1 MKYIVMQ
8 CCKGYAVLMDEESKF
23 VFAANKGYE
32 VGQTVI
38 NPIIMTEE
46 KHNRNINAVIK
57 VLSAAAACVALV
69 TGIGYSYYTQNLKTY
84 SVVTITSDSAISMEL
99 NKTGKVIRLTSDTDY
114 GKEIIEKTDIK
125 GMDKLT
131 AANEILQTEISDG
144 HISNGDTVDVYVSG
158 SDTAKTESLRTELEI
173 ELPKLDLKV
182 NIHDGKAGKHDK
194 ITTPEKDKKLPQPE
208 KNKSEDIKGNNK
220 NDDKLPVPPVT
231 TATASVHKEELVKP
245 VVSEPVVSEPVV
257 VPVPPVRDEKETPK
271 DNREPQGNPVPD
283 EVVPPV
289 AETPVIEGEKPVPPQ
304 TPDRNEKPAKHDKEN
319 IGDEKPVLPHHNR
332 EAGEENAE
340 VSLKEQAHK
349 ETPKTDMVKKE
360 DMKNGDI

>member
-32 VGQTVI
+32 VGETVI
-38 NPIIMTEE
+38 NPVIMTEDR
-46 KHNRNINAVIK
+46 KNNRNITAVIK
-57 VLSAAAACVALV
+57 VISMAAACVALV
-69 TGIGYSYYTQNLKTY
+69 TGIGYSYYAQNLKTY

-114 GKEIIEKTDIK
+114 GKEIIEKTDVK

-158 SDTAKTESLRTELEI
+158 DDAVETDTLRTELEK

-194 ITTPEKDKKLPQPE
+194 ITTPTKDKELPLKEKDE
-208 KNKSEDIKGNNK
+208 TDNIKDNNVK
-220 NDDKLPVPPVT
+220 NDDITPVPPVT
-231 TATASVHKEELVKP
+231 TATAPADKADKIKP
-245 VVSEPVVSEPVV
+245 AVSEPAA
-257 VPVPPVRDEKETPK
+257 VPVPPVKEDKENLK
-271 DNREPQGNPVPD
+271 DNNGNQHGNQNVGEITPPD
-283 EVVPPV
+283 IADPPV
-289 AETPVIEGEKPVPPQ
+289 IDGEKPIPPQ
-304 TPDRNEKPAKHDKEN
+304 APDMNEKPAKHEKDN
-319 IGDEKPVLPHHNR
+319 TGNEKPVLPHHNR
-332 EAGEENAE
+332 ETAEENVE
-340 VSLKEQAHK
+340 VTIDEQVHRENLKKDAA
-349 ETPKTDMVKKE
+349 
-360 DMKNGDI
+360 KNENI

>member
-1 MKYIVMQ
+1 MKYVVMQ

-23 VFAANKGYE
+23 VFAANQGFE
-32 VGQTVI
+32 VGQIII
-38 NPIIMTEE
+38 NPVIMTNDRND
-46 KHNRNINAVIK
+46 NRNITAVIK
-57 VLSAAAACVALV
+57 VIAAAAACVAII
-69 TGIGYSYYTQNLKTY
+69 TGMGYSYYAQNLKTY

-158 SDTAKTESLRTELEI
+158 SDTAKTDSLRTELEN

-194 ITTPEKDKKLPQPE
+194 VKTPEKDKDIPLHE
-208 KNKSEDIKGNNK
+208 KNKAENIKDNK
-220 NDDKLPVPPVT
+220 NDKAPAPPVT
-231 TATASVHKEELVKP
+231 TATAPAHKHDEVKP
-245 VVSEPVVSEPVV
+245 AVSEPAAA
-257 VPVPPVRDEKETPK
+257 PVPPVNADKESLNDK
-271 DNREPQGNPVPD
+271 KEPQGNPVPD

-289 AETPVIEGEKPVPPQ
+289 ADIPLIEGEKPVPPQ
-304 TPDRNEKPAKHDKEN
+304 APDMNEKPAKHDKDDTGN
-319 IGDEKPVLPHHNR
+319 EKPVLPHHNR
-332 EAGEENAE
+332 EAAEGNAE
-340 VSLKEQAHK
+340 VPLKEQVHK
-349 ETPKTDMVKKE
+349 ELPKTDFVKKE
-360 DMKNGDI
+360 DI

>member
-32 VGQTVI
+32 VGETVV
-38 NPIIMTEE
+38 NPVIMTNDRDD
-46 KHNRNINAVIK
+46 NRNITAVIK
-57 VLSAAAACVALV
+57 VIAAAAACVAII
-69 TGIGYSYYTQNLKTY
+69 TGMGYSYYAQNLKTY

-114 GKEIIEKTDIK
+114 GKEIIEKTDVK

-158 SDTAKTESLRTELEI
+158 SDTAKTDSLRTELES

-194 ITTPEKDKKLPQPE
+194 IKTKTKDKELPLKEKDKTD
-208 KNKSEDIKGNNK
+208 NIKDNNVK
-220 NDDKLPVPPVT
+220 NDDITSVPPVT
-231 TATASVHKEELVKP
+231 TATAPTHKHDEVKP
-245 VVSEPVVSEPVV
+245 AVSEPAAA
-257 VPVPPVRDEKETPK
+257 PVPPVNADKESLNDK
-271 DNREPQGNPVPD
+271 KEPQGNPVPD

-304 TPDRNEKPAKHDKEN
+304 TPDRNEKPAKHDKDN
-319 IGDEKPVLPHHNR
+319 TGNEKPVLPHHNR
-332 EAGEENAE
+332 EAAEGNAE
-340 VSLKEQAHK
+340 VPLKEQVHK
-349 ETPKTDMVKKE
+349 ELPKTDFVKKE
-360 DMKNGDI
+360 DI